1 MESKIVGQD
10 LLVNQLDCIF
20 KIFISS
26 KGAIKPHFILT
37 GPSGSGKTFTVKQ
50 LAEKF
55 DMNFLEVNAAQ
66 LTKEGMS
73 GNSLSKALSPLAM
86 FKSKPTIVFVDEFD
100 KLFISGNCNTDLA
113 HESTNGVQNEFLK
126 VLEGDT
132 TSVFGDYG
140 KYITIPTVSTLFVFA
155 GAFNGEEDIT
165 LDRLRAFGLK
175 TEFLGRVGLVY
186 NVEPLGLEDMYKIL
200 DNSELLNN
208 YVNLFSKMDKETIV
222 FELKAYIRDNHEMN
236 TIGARMI
243 NTLINQ
249 YFIQGK
255 LPEKEVKKITF
266 QNKLTFESDIHHQS
280 PSLISLDEEENVI

>member
-1 MESKIVGQD
+1 VEK
-10 LLVNQLDCIF
+10 IF
-20 KIFISS
+20 KIFIKSR
-26 KGAIKPHFILT
+26 GVIKPHFILT
-37 GPSGSGKTFTVKQ
+37 GPSGSGKTFTIKQ
-50 LAEKF
+50 LAEVF
-55 DMNFLEVNAAQ
+55 EMNFLEVNAAQ

-73 GNSLSKALSPLAM
+73 GNSLSKALSPLAQ
-86 FKSKPTIVFVDEFD
+86 FSKTKPTIIFVDEFD

-140 KYITIPTVSTLFVFA
+140 KYITIPTTSTLFIFA

-186 NVEPLGLEDMYKIL
+186 NVTPLTLEDMYGIL
-200 DNSELLNN
+200 DKSELLDN
-208 YVNLFSKMDKETIV
+208 YLLLFKNMDKEKIV
-222 FELKAYIRDNHEMN
+222 YELKGYIKENHNMN

-249 YFIQGK
+249 YFIKGG
-255 LPEKEVKKITF
+255 LPAKEVKKVTF
-266 QNKLTFESDIHHQS
+266 QDKITFESDIRHQVAMGQVKCDLQEQE
-280 PSLISLDEEENVI
+280 PEEDAV